1 MILGKYIF
9 YVDHYGMKQN
19 RILKNSPSIHKVNK
33 FSTEMVSIFI
43 RRKSRRISLHNLK
56 KLLKYWIPLWV
67 WKMSCCHFH
76 QGNPQR
82 PHIRANII
90 ATCSLWVYPLGLK
103 QATKMKLVQCT
114 ALNQSH
120 LVAVSDTIY
129 SPATESEP
137 SGCNQSIH
145 YICNSPFQLKF
156 NTKK

>member
-1 MILGKYIF
+1 
-9 YVDHYGMKQN
+9 
-19 RILKNSPSIHKVNK
+19 
-33 FSTEMVSIFI
+33 
-43 RRKSRRISLHNLK
+43 
-56 KLLKYWIPLWV
+56 
-67 WKMSCCHFH
+67 
-76 QGNPQR
+76 
-82 PHIRANII
+82 
-90 ATCSLWVYPLGLK
+90 
-103 QATKMKLVQCT
+103 MKLVQCT